1 MTRTLKGL
9 LAALLLTLSC
19 AAASAQ
25 EWGGDVVNARQ
36 LIARGN
42 ERYARGDYRAAIE
55 TYVRVPPG
63 AGEAYAQA
71 LYNIGVCRFELWQ
84 TEEAAGAYRHAVEA
98 RGGRYPK
105 ASYALGVA
113 LEEMGRAVEAK
124 EAYALAAASA
134 YAPAHYKLGML
145 AARAGDD
152 AGAAAHLREA
162 IKRSKER
169 FPASHNNLG
178 VVLARAGRL
187 AEAERE
193 FEAALR
199 ESDAPFEE
207 AEHNLKL
214 CRRLLAGNVRDG
226 VAALKVAAS
235 ADGFSR

>member
-1 MTRTLKGL
+1 MTRMLKGL
-9 LAALLLTLSC
+9 FPALLFVTLC
-19 AAASAQ
+19 CTAAAAQ
-25 EWGGDVVNARQ
+25 EGGRARE

-42 ERYARGDYRAAIE
+42 ERYARGEYKSAIAE
-55 TYVRVPPG
+55 YQRV
-63 AGEAYAQA
+63 ARTEGEAYAQA

-84 TEEAAGAYRHAVEA
+84 TEEAARAYVQAIEA

-113 LEEMGRAVEAK
+113 LEELGRGAEAK
-124 EAYALAAASA
+124 DAYEQAALKD

-152 AGAAAHLREA
+152 ERAAVHFREA

-178 VVLARAGRL
+178 VMLARAGRL
-187 AEAERE
+187 AEAARE

-199 ESDAPFEE
+199 QSDVPFAE
-207 AEHNLKL
+207 AADNLKL
-214 CRRLLAGNVRDG
+214 CRRLLAGQSKEG
-226 VAALKVAAS
+226 AAALKVAAA
-235 ADGFSR
+235 ADGFTR